1 MGRAT
6 ALLVVSLAL
15 AGCGSA
21 SDDHTLDVVY
31 DPCDVSIIVDE
42 GSTATERE
50 SVASGLSLWNVA
62 ATLELGT
69 EPRGDRPQ
77 LRIQFQEAALA
88 FRGVYDDERGI
99 VFVNRR
105 LTDRRAQLI
114 TVAHEVG
121 HAFGLWHVAT
131 SERRSLMN
139 PGNIE
144 VEPTSLDVQELRGH
158 WASCVP
164 ATE

>member
-1 MGRAT
+1 LGRAT
-6 ALLVVSLAL
+6 ELLVVSLAL
-15 AGCGSA
+15 AGCA
-21 SDDHTLDVVY
+21 AAKDDHTLDVVY
-31 DPCDVSIIVDE
+31 DPCAVSVIVDE
-42 GSTATERE
+42 AASAAELE
-50 SVASGLSLWNVA
+50 SVASGLSLWNTA
-62 ATLELGT
+62 ATLELAADA
-69 EPRGDRPQ
+69 RGDLPQ

-105 LTDRRAQLI
+105 LTDHRAQMI

-139 PGNIE
+139 PGNID
-144 VEPTSLDVQELRGH
+144 VEPTNVDVQELRGR
-158 WASCVP
+158 WGSCVP